1 MLHRAIIPVRMIQIK
16 SELTEIQ
23 ALSLCFVCNFII
35 ANQNIIIAK
44 RKMLIAKTNML
55 MDYFFIGM
63 IKKNIAVFATINAM
77 ILESTVMTF
86 FDM

>member
-1 MLHRAIIPVRMIQIK
+1 MIQIK

-55 MDYFFIGM
+55 IDYFFHW
-63 IKKNIAVFATINAM
+63 
-77 ILESTVMTF
+77 
-86 FDM
+86 DD

>member
-1 MLHRAIIPVRMIQIK
+1 MIYQEQIYKILLHRAIIPVRMIQIK

-55 MDYFFIGM
+55 IDYFFHW
-63 IKKNIAVFATINAM
+63 
-77 ILESTVMTF
+77 
-86 FDM
+86 DD

>member
-1 MLHRAIIPVRMIQIK
+1 MSDYPMLISNKLHSFRNFVIQIYKILLHRAIIPVRMIQIK

-55 MDYFFIGM
+55 IDYFFHW
-63 IKKNIAVFATINAM
+63 
-77 ILESTVMTF
+77 
-86 FDM
+86 DD